1 MLGRPSEAADRA
13 DRILD
18 AAAELTV
25 RLGSRKVTIDDI
37 AQRADIGKGTVYLHW
52 RTKQQLFEALFVRE
66 AVIYIETLLGELR
79 RDPSVVLPHR
89 MISTLFLV
97 VSRRPVLRA
106 LLTGN
111 LPLLQG
117 RMAESATRG
126 NELLATARFHEVML
140 RYGLFRDDV
149 EHLMYGL
156 TATQAGFYLLDTVAP
171 VPDEPDLVAK
181 AEALA
186 HIVRHAY
193 EPAVPPGP
201 QMIAAAAAEIIA
213 LYDTLIPP
221 YRELLYGA
229 YPIRRD

>member
-1 MLGRPSEAADRA
+1 MPGRPSEAADRA

-66 AVIYIETLLGELR
+66 AVIYIETLLDELR

-106 LLTGN
+106 LLTGS

-117 RMAESATRG
+117 RMADSAMRG

-149 EHLMYGL
+149 EHLRYGL
-156 TATQAGFYLLDTVAP
+156 TAMQAGFYLLDTVAP
-171 VPDEPDLVAK
+171 VPDEPGLEAK

-201 QMIAAAAAEIIA
+201 QVIAAAAAEIIA
-213 LYDTLIPP
+213 LYSTLIPP
-221 YRELLYGA
+221 YRELLYGVH
-229 YPIRRD
+229 PTRQD